1 MARTNRFHVKE
12 IKDEVNVTVE
22 EERKDRSPLYWLFK
36 RNMWLWYLLT
46 FIIALIVSTVT
57 IYAVSKNINV
67 SSVVEYETSGVVV
80 TFNEGDSSVL
90 DGVPITEEYAAK
102 LFDGTIANEINRGVV
117 IKVKEQKI
125 DSGVIIYYSDKT
137 ALIKYDNGNYVKIKP
152 YNNDYGVEDDGTI
165 KSGAKTINVSY
176 EYKNNEELG
185 IKLLYLSDGTVE
197 ITKDNMVCLLRN
209 TDLTSNPDTFY
220 TNLSGVSVPI
230 NNDNNKTYYSD
241 GTVKENNYIIV
252 NGEKH
257 YPTKEETIHDDI
269 KIIYYDNG
277 YAEVIQGELDIMVQ
291 KSEHIKYDDNIFEIV
306 EGTKEVNI
314 KDFIEIK
321 TLELQNQN
329 DKELNYVIVLEET
342 DNYEKHK
349 VTRRLANEYIN
360 YSVYIN
366 GNKTNATL
374 DNNIKGNQKYA
385 GLDLKNNTYLIYEGP
400 LKSLEQ
406 IDVKIGLWI
415 SYENITNEYMNS
427 AFIGTLKV
435 YVEE

>member
-230 NNDNNKTYYSD
+230 NNDNNKIYYSD